1 MQSILIRNQLRQA
14 TNHIDML
21 EDRLEQMSKSCTS
34 VINNGKTFVQEFQK
48 FLKSIYDVRELFS
61 SDDVT
66 YKSLAKF
73 GEYLSEI
80 QALFS
85 SLFEQTT
92 NSVLRTLTRMLK
104 EDIKKVKD
112 QGKLFERLS
121 SDYDIALQKN
131 ADASK
136 TKRMYTFYE

>member
-1 MQSILIRNQLRQA
+1 
-14 TNHIDML
+14 ML
-21 EDRLEQMSKSCTS
+21 EDRLEQMSKSCNA
-34 VINNGKTFVQEFQK
+34 VINIGKTFVQEFQK
-48 FLKSIYDVRELFS
+48 FLKSIYDVRELFA
-61 SDDVT
+61 SDEVT
-66 YKSLAKF
+66 FKSLAKF

-85 SLFEQTT
+85 SLFEQTS

-104 EDIKKVKD
+104 EDIRKVKD

-136 TKRMYTFYE
+136 TK